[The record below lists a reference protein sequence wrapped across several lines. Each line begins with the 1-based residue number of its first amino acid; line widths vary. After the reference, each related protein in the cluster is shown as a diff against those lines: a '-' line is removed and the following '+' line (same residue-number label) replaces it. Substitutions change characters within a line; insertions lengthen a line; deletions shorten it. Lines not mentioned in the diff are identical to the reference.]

1 MLVIKFANDLP
12 SNGVVSGRAFVVQF
26 NIRFIDLLN
35 TSKYLSIVTNHR
47 VISLRKFD
55 VFQDIVLNS

>member
-1 MLVIKFANDLP
+1 MLLIKFANDLP
-12 SNGVVSGRAFVVQF
+12 SNGVVSFRVLFSLIF
-26 NIRFIDLLN
+26 DLLN
-35 TSKYLSIVTNHR
+35 KSKYLSIVMNHR